1 MSPSVCIEVVRCYSE
16 NWTNC
21 IKCDILY
28 SMKKPL
34 ELTKYFLSF
43 LALASLVLVPFVVNA
58 KNADLN
64 LSDPNT
70 MVCEA
75 LGRIG
80 MGCGISQTRP
90 SPTPSPTLNGNTNNS
105 STLNAAVFN
114 SGSKGKRGDV
124 VLVRVIGQT
133 EIYEIV
139 GGKKHFIP
147 TKDIFYDYGF
157 RDELIQNI
165 TAEELNRYPRMKL
178 IKVEGDNKK
187 TYYLTEGQMLRL
199 IPNSKVSESYGDR
212 DEDIIVINKKE
223 FNFYPQNQF
232 VFLWKSLYKDVFQ
245 IVNGKKRYVTPMA
258 VKRMKI
264 RSDDIAPVNETELTY
279 YKTGSPIVF

>member
-1 MSPSVCIEVVRCYSE
+1 
-16 NWTNC
+16 
-21 IKCDILY
+21 
-28 SMKKPL
+28 MKKPL

>member
-1 MSPSVCIEVVRCYSE
+1 MQKLFNIPKYS
-16 NWTNC
+16 
-21 IKCDILY
+21 IY
-28 SMKKPL
+28 A
-34 ELTKYFLSF
+34 LT
-43 LALASLVLVPFVVNA
+43 LAGLVLAPFIVNA
-58 KNADLN
+58 ASTNLN
-64 LSDPNT
+64 ISDPNT

-80 MGCGISQTRP
+80 MGCGISQVTS
-90 SPTPSPTLNGNTNNS
+90 SPTPSPILNGNINNS
-105 STLNAAVFN
+105 STLTAAVFN

-133 EIYEIV
+133 DIYEII
-139 GGKKHFIP
+139 GGKRHFIP

-165 TAEELNRYPRMKL
+165 TAEELNRYPRVKL

-199 IPNSKVSESYGDR
+199 IPDSKVSQSYGDR
-212 DEDIIVINKKE
+212 DEDIIVISKKE

-232 VFLWKSLYKDVFQ
+232 VFLWGSLYKDVFQ

-258 VKRMKI
+258 VERMNI

-279 YKTGSPIVF
+279 YKMGSPIVF